1 MKIVLSF
8 LLATFVMVMPVQAIP
23 GDPPVVDGPRI
34 TVNIEFGLPII
45 CTAWGICHWDIT
57 ASDQAASMELQG
69 GGDGSEGGGVSGG
82 GSGGGGGGSWI
93 LRIPRT
99 YLLTNRP
106 ETLKYFEGQSSVS
119 FPDTYVAPQSIKN
132 ALGSFKDLIIQKN
145 STYPLKF
152 VNGEYVITVPL

>member
-1 MKIVLSF
+1 
-8 LLATFVMVMPVQAIP
+8 MVMSVHANPC
-23 GDPPVVDGPRI
+23 DPPVVVGAKI
-34 TVNIEFGLPII
+34 KIEIEVGFPVI
-45 CTAWGICHWDIT
+45 CTGWGICHWDIT
-57 ASDQAASMELQG
+57 AGDQAASIELDLSEDT
-69 GGDGSEGGGVSGG
+69 GDGVSGG

-93 LRIPRT
+93 LRIPRA
-99 YLLTNRP
+99 YLLTNNP
-106 ETLKYFEGQSSVS
+106 DALKYFEGKRTVS